1 LTDTIIIGLLIAVN
15 IAAKK
20 LVILKMSFQRT
31 ALYLQTLSNPALVA
45 KPTSISFS
53 IHLVN
58 HARILSLLAAR
69 SARKNLNVG
78 IHVKGLATMETA
90 ACA

>member
-1 LTDTIIIGLLIAVN
+1 MTLTILGLLIAVN

-20 LVILKMSFQRT
+20 LVILKMSFQHT
-31 ALYLQTLSNPALVA
+31 ALYLQTLSNHVPVA

-53 IHLVN
+53 THLVN
-58 HARILSLLAAR
+58 HVRTLSLLAVR
-69 SARKNLNVG
+69 SVRKNLNAG